1 MAAERM
7 RKNEG
12 MGWRRSIGM
21 APALLLM
28 VTLLGGCGSRDRV
41 NMFEGTAAQDALAEL
56 AKKIGH
62 PVRAL
67 KVEMTPLAFSVQVQ
81 DPTKPMNVDE
91 YRLEHIYALNDYIH
105 YVNITGPTAVQ
116 LNLSDPKLEHNLFD
130 LDSTNI
136 AATAAAAKEAIQR
149 TGVTDGRV
157 SEIDIQRQLF
167 LLPSAHC
174 GDVEW
179 NISVKSDREYATA
192 FGDAQGRI
200 ARLNIDGTNRAKNLD
215 LFTDATELQNVIGTI
230 HGIFGSNPSIKRLL
244 LYHRS
249 LAFQGRTPKKPQQLS
264 SFLANL
270 NGVFATAEPVIS
282 VPQAA
287 GLSDSALF
295 SVDDADWKSVPA
307 MIEQA
312 KIKIEIPD
320 GQIVEPIILE
330 KPTYDAD
337 TQPACWTVRVKDSD
351 GENGEVTFDTKGK
364 VVHVLLPKSRR
375 PAVSMFDPTT
385 ARDTIAGIRTK
396 FGAHA
401 QLIELRLDE
410 HRAIIIGRNLSTP
423 GQLRDFL
430 YEDDHFADF
439 PGTDETPFYGG
450 FDGSWFFDLDQL
462 DATLLPKM
470 AGLEKQT
477 IDRLKLANA
486 KIERVTISKQKLAQ
500 PQNQQTLIEIRVKG
514 DGDRSGWVIYD
525 LNGRV
530 VSVMTP

>member
-1 MAAERM
+1 M

-12 MGWRRSIGM
+12 MDWRCSIGM

-62 PVRAL
+62 LVRAL

-91 YRLEHIYALNDYIH
+91 YRLEHIYALNDYIR

-157 SEIDIQRQLF
+157 SEVDIQRQLF

-179 NISVKSDREYATA
+179 SISVKSDREYATA

-215 LFTDATELQNVIGTI
+215 LFTDATELQNFIGTI

-249 LAFQGRTPKKPQQLS
+249 LACQGRTPKSLS
-264 SFLANL
+264 SCPRL
-270 NGVFATAEPVIS
+270 
-282 VPQAA
+282 
-287 GLSDSALF
+287 
-295 SVDDADWKSVPA
+295 W
-307 MIEQA
+307 
-312 KIKIEIPD
+312 
-320 GQIVEPIILE
+320 
-330 KPTYDAD
+330 
-337 TQPACWTVRVKDSD
+337 
-351 GENGEVTFDTKGK
+351 
-364 VVHVLLPKSRR
+364 
-375 PAVSMFDPTT
+375 
-385 ARDTIAGIRTK
+385 RT
-396 FGAHA
+396 
-401 QLIELRLDE
+401 
-410 HRAIIIGRNLSTP
+410 
-423 GQLRDFL
+423 
-430 YEDDHFADF
+430 
-439 PGTDETPFYGG
+439 
-450 FDGSWFFDLDQL
+450 
-462 DATLLPKM
+462 
-470 AGLEKQT
+470 
-477 IDRLKLANA
+477 
-486 KIERVTISKQKLAQ
+486 
-500 PQNQQTLIEIRVKG
+500 
-514 DGDRSGWVIYD
+514 
-525 LNGRV
+525 
-530 VSVMTP
+530 